1 MDTRCPR
8 YHAAGPLP
16 GGTSAGNGQTCPPD
30 TLGNICDRFL
40 PRNNPEAHGEQKGQT
55 GAQPHNA
62 ASPCS
67 HEEAGEAAA
76 VHAVAAERGRPGAGA
91 GAAACRL
98 RQVQRQKQAAAAAG
112 RRGQADAVTAARGVG
127 RRGRFLTPA
136 ALCLDVG
143 GRCGRTDTCKN
154 ASASRLA
161 PVCFAACPVK
171 HDKSPRST
179 APDTEQSFQKVR
191 DVSLVFNITMVDS
204 FPPNPIRH

>member
-1 MDTRCPR
+1 MPGPGLQRAGSVRFNGRNKLLPQQADAKVRQTR
-8 YHAAGPLP
+8 
-16 GGTSAGNGQTCPPD
+16 S
-30 TLGNICDRFL
+30 
-40 PRNNPEAHGEQKGQT
+40 
-55 GAQPHNA
+55 
-62 ASPCS
+62 
-67 HEEAGEAAA
+67 
-76 VHAVAAERGRPGAGA
+76 
-91 GAAACRL
+91 
-98 RQVQRQKQAAAAAG
+98 G
-112 RRGQADAVTAARGVG
+112 RRGYGGEGRGATGAG
-127 RRGRFLTPA
+127 RRFLTPA

-191 DVSLVFNITMVDS
+191 DVSLVFNITMVDF

>member
-1 MDTRCPR
+1 MPTLPR
-8 YHAAGPLP
+8 GRSTSRRHVRWTHS
-16 GGTSAGNGQTCPPD
+16 GTSVTD
-30 TLGNICDRFL
+30 FFL
-40 PRNNPEAHGEQKGQT
+40 ETTRRPTESRRGRRGHSHTTPR
-55 GAQPHNA
+55 
-62 ASPCS
+62 S
-67 HEEAGEAAA
+67 HEEAGEADA

-98 RQVQRQKQAAAAAG
+98 RQVQQQKQAAAAAG

-191 DVSLVFNITMVDS
+191 DVSLVFNITMVDFFLLTPS
-204 FPPNPIRH
+204 ATRFL